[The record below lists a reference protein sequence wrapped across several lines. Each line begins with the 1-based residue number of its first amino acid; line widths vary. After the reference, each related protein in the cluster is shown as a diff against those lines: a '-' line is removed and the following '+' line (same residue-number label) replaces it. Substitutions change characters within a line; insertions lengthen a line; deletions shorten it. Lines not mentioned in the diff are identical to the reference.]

1 MDFVIS
7 PFLSTSSFYHPGH
20 LKNLR
25 LCTFAWVE
33 VPKSV
38 FRRGGWKIVSTRKLG
53 SKRHVNGQLGGMN
66 DVVSADLEL
75 LGIQR
80 RGYSFAL

>member
-20 LKNLR
+20 LKNCR

-33 VPKSV
+33 VPKYV
-38 FRRGGWKIVSTRKLG
+38 FRRGGWKYCIYK
-53 SKRHVNGQLGGMN
+53 KAGME
-66 DVVSADLEL
+66 A
-75 LGIQR
+75 
-80 RGYSFAL
+80 AW